1 MIMFFLVLA
10 FSTLIAMLAFG
21 AVFFI
26 IISVG
31 MYAMHI
37 LDKFDQWLD
46 KNEKKRYY

>member
-10 FSTLIAMLAFG
+10 FSTLVAMLAFG

-26 IISVG
+26 VISIG

-37 LDKFDQWLD
+37 LDKLDNWLN
-46 KNEKKRYY
+46 KHEKKRYY